1 MQLGEVLSGLKKNTK
16 TKTTFSPS
24 SIYLELA
31 MGVREETDAGTGTA
45 IERLT
50 RPQPLSSSCFAS
62 RLVVPRSNT

>member
-1 MQLGEVLSGLKKNTK
+1 MKFLSGLEKT

-31 MGVREETDAGTGTA
+31 MGMREETDAGTGTA

-62 RLVVPRSNT
+62 RLDVPRSLVDDSKW